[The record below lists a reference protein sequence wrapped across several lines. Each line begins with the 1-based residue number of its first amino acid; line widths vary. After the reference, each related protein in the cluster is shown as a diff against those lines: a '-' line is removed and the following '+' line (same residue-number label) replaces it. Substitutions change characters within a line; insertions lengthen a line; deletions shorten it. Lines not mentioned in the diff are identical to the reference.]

1 VLEIDEQH
9 RSGRRRWRSQE
20 AQDQGRE
27 TQDQAEPADGEFALV
42 PLFRRPPLLVPPGRR
57 VAAAAVRH
65 YTGARSSAARLGI
78 NALSFAL
85 AGGLSGAVLRGRVRV
100 NARPGTET
108 IEAYLIDVM
117 QRDIRVSM
125 YLGPARANRKP
136 VLQLLT
142 SAGETVGFAKIGV
155 SPLTSRLVR
164 VERDALAQLGQA
176 SLAEITIPRVLH
188 YGVWHGLDVLVL
200 SALPTWQRRRP
211 IPPDRL
217 AASMIELA
225 RIGGLRREPLT
236 GSGYLDRLRTSLAG
250 ADKSAEQAALMDS
263 LDTLASRVNGTT
275 LAFGA
280 WHGDW
285 APWNMANTGRGLMVW
300 DWERF
305 TSDVPQG
312 FDALHY
318 GLQAELKQAELKMW
332 HRDPRDAAAR
342 CIADAPQV
350 LSPFGIDAI
359 PAQITAILYL
369 TDLATRYLVDRQAQ
383 AGSPLGAPGTWLLP
397 AIRDEVARLPAP
409 PNGAAS

>member
-1 VLEIDEQH
+1 
-9 RSGRRRWRSQE
+9 
-20 AQDQGRE
+20 
-27 TQDQAEPADGEFALV
+27 
-42 PLFRRPPLLVPPGRR
+42 
-57 VAAAAVRH
+57 
-65 YTGARSSAARLGI
+65 
-78 NALSFAL
+78 
-85 AGGLSGAVLRGRVRV
+85 
-100 NARPGTET
+100 
-108 IEAYLIDVM
+108 M

-142 SAGETVGFAKIGV
+142 GTGETVGFAKIGV

-164 VERDALAQLGQA
+164 VERDALARLDQA

-211 IPPDRL
+211 IPAARL

-225 RIGGLRREPLT
+225 RVGGLQREPLA
-236 GSGYLDRLRTSLAG
+236 GSDYLHRLRARLAG
-250 ADKSAEQAALMDS
+250 ADETAEQAALMQS
-263 LDTLASRVNGTT
+263 LDALTARANGTT

-332 HRDPRDAAAR
+332 HRDPRDAAAK
-342 CIADAPQV
+342 CITDAPHA
-350 LSPFGIDAI
+350 LSPFGIDAV
-359 PAQITAILYL
+359 PAQITALLYL
-369 TDLATRYLVDRQAQ
+369 ADLATRYLVDRQAQ

-397 AIRDEVARLPAP
+397 AIRDAMVKLPAP